1 MSGSTSYHA
10 GLCAEDSVSLAY
22 SRSGHSIVARRW
34 RGSAG
39 EIDLIARNGDQLV
52 FIEVKKSR
60 SHAAAA
66 ERLTSHQI
74 RRICQTAAEFL
85 GGEPAGQDTN
95 ARFDVVLVDA
105 IGQIEILE
113 NAFAA

>member
-22 SRSGHSIVARRW
+22 SRSGHRIVARRW

-39 EIDLIARNGDQLV
+39 EIDLIARNGDQVV

-66 ERLTSHQI
+66 EQLTSRQMQ
-74 RRICQTAAEFL
+74 RICQTAAEFL
-85 GGEPAGQDTN
+85 GGEPAGQDTDT
-95 ARFDVVLVDA
+95 RFDVALVDA
-105 IGQIEILE
+105 EGKIEILE
-113 NAFAA
+113 NAFSA